1 MISDEMRELLSA
13 YVDGEL
19 RDADAAR
26 VEDASKR
33 DPELRREIEA
43 YRTLRKKLKEWD
55 AADHAAAPGPALATR
70 TLARARAMDAA
81 LAAPARFA
89 LFGPL
94 AMAASVLVAVGL
106 GYGIARSTAPEAPP
120 EAVPATSVAVTPLAP
135 APDLALKGSALVS
148 PPEPGPALVRGR
160 IDDHIPSRRAIELE
174 EAMRPERLVRAIP
187 PVVVQESRTSPAKS
201 AEISAMVAGSMAA
214 SMDSLVVLARPGTL
228 SGLPPIDPA
237 PIGQRLAQDGNT
249 SEGRIRY
256 AAGAGH
262 MVAPLGEVW
271 TAAKDGRTRLVAA
284 SDWIAPKEI
293 MLVRVTW
300 GDGTLVPRSADLL
313 EAQETVLGPKA
324 RRRLLSAK
332 TGPDADFLDWLKG
345 AYGAGPLPALLA
357 AGAKDREREVNK
369 FLDALRADATS
380 TGFAVLGAKGSL
392 LGVEMFSDH
401 AAMLAFAPRLLRGY
415 LLEAGEDGIRV
426 TPPTGALGLEKVQG
440 FLEALP
446 ARGVRVEREKLED
459 VARGYARAP
468 KGLCRANLVGVAGEI
483 LGHGLLVDDT
493 PIHLTLF
500 GE

>member
-55 AADHAAAPGPALATR
+55 ATDHASAPAPALATR

-81 LAAPARFA
+81 LAAPARSA
-89 LFGPL
+89 RFGPL
-94 AMAASVLVAVGL
+94 AMAAAVLLAVGL
-106 GYGIARSTAPEAPP
+106 GYAIARSTAPEAPS
-120 EAVPATSVAVTPLAP
+120 ATASGTRVEVTPLGPVESLALEDTALVPAP
-135 APDLALKGSALVS
+135 APA
-148 PPEPGPALVRGR
+148 PAVVRGR
-160 IDDHIPSRRAIELE
+160 IDDHIPSQRAVDLE
-174 EAMRPERLVRAIP
+174 EAMREGLVRSGPPAPAPER
-187 PVVVQESRTSPAKS
+187 RTSSPVS

-214 SMDSLVVLARPGTL
+214 SMDSLVVLARPGAL
-228 SGLPPIDPA
+228 SGLPSVDPA

-249 SEGRIRY
+249 SEGRIKY
-256 AAGAGH
+256 ASGAGH
-262 MVAPLGEVW
+262 VVAPLGEVW
-271 TAAKDGRTRLVAA
+271 TSAKDARTRLVAA

-300 GDGTLVPRSADLL
+300 ADGTLVPRSADLL
-313 EAQETVLGPKA
+313 EALETILGPKA

-369 FLDALRADATS
+369 FVDALRADATS
-380 TGFAVLGAKGSL
+380 TGFAVLGAKGNL

-426 TPPTGALGLEKVQG
+426 TPPMDALGLEKVQG
-440 FLEALP
+440 FLKALP
-446 ARGVRVEREKLED
+446 ERGLRVVREKLED
-459 VARGYARAP
+459 VRRGYERAP
-468 KGLCRANLVGVAGEI
+468 KGLCRVNLVGVSGEI
-483 LGHGLLVDDT
+483 AGHGLLVDDA

>member
-43 YRTLRKKLKEWD
+43 YRTLRRKLKEWD
-55 AADHAAAPGPALATR
+55 AADHASAPGPALATR
-70 TLARARAMDAA
+70 VLARARAMDAA
-81 LAAPARFA
+81 LAASASSP

-94 AMAASVLVAVGL
+94 AMAAAVLVAVGL
-106 GYGIARSTAPEAPP
+106 GYGVARFAAPEAPSATAP
-120 EAVPATSVAVTPLAP
+120 GTSVAVTPLAP
-135 APDLALKGSALVS
+135 APDLGLKDSALVS

-160 IDDHIPSRRAIELE
+160 IEDHLPSQRAIDLE
-174 EAMRPERLVRAIP
+174 KAMEELVRATP
-187 PVVVQESRTSPAKS
+187 PAPVPESRTVTPMS
-201 AEISAMVAGSMAA
+201 AEIQAMVAGSMAA
-214 SMDSLVVLARPGTL
+214 SMDSLVVLKRPGAL
-228 SGLPPIDPA
+228 SGLPSVDPA
-237 PIGQRLAQDGNT
+237 PIGLRLAQDGNS
-249 SEGRIRY
+249 SEGRILY
-256 AAGAGH
+256 AYASGTGH
-262 MVAPLGEVW
+262 VVAPLGEVW
-271 TAAKDGRTRLVAA
+271 TTAKDGRTRLVAA
-284 SDWIAPKEI
+284 SDWIAPKET

-300 GDGTLVPRSADLL
+300 GDGTLVPKSADRL
-313 EAQETVLGPKA
+313 EAQETILGPKA
-324 RRRLLSAK
+324 RRRLLSAR
-332 TGPDADFLDWLKG
+332 TGPDADFLAWLKET
-345 AYGAGPLPALLA
+345 YGAGPLPALLA
-357 AGAKDREREVNK
+357 AGAKEREREVNK
-369 FLDALRADATS
+369 LVDALRADATS
-380 TGFAVLGAKGSL
+380 TGFAVLGARGRL
-392 LGVEMFSDH
+392 LGVEMFHDH

-446 ARGVRVEREKLED
+446 ARGLRVEREKLED

-468 KGLCRANLVGVAGEI
+468 KGLCRVNLVGVAGET

-493 PIHLTLF
+493 PIHLPLF